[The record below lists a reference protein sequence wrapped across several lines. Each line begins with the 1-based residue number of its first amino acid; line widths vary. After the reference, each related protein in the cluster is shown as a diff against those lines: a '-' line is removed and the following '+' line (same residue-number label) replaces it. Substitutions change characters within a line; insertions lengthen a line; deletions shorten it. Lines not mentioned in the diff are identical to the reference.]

1 MHFHFPPIIL
11 CISIWPLLAV
21 ATEVHDRAGP
31 SESTLAQAYDPAT
44 LDLEQR
50 DYLENVADEAAKT
63 PVAVSAVPEA
73 EVPEPQ
79 QTASPAAPKTYE
91 WRMDEIKS
99 IVGEAIAAPTRE
111 KSQAEQPVTSPRP
124 ERRQELRELVRGALS
139 ARSDN
144 LSDSYVSKIRQEGE
158 VTVTVTVDEAIA
170 VTAPRQAPDRST
182 VYTVRPGDS
191 LWSISKHLYGDGYKW
206 IEILRANADRIA
218 DENQLVVGQELRI
231 PRL

>member
-11 CISIWPLLAV
+11 CISIWPPLAV

-31 SESTLAQAYDPAT
+31 SESTLAQAYDPVT
-44 LDLEQR
+44 LDLKQR

-63 PVAVSAVPEA
+63 PVAVSAMPEA

-99 IVGEAIAAPTRE
+99 IVGEAVAAPPRE
-111 KSQAEQPVTSPRP
+111 NSQAEQPVTSPRP

-139 ARSDN
+139 ASDT

-158 VTVTVTVDEAIA
+158 VTVTVDEAIA
-170 VTAPRQAPDRST
+170 VTAPRQVPDRSS